1 MLSVNKIHPTSKVM
15 RSDPLFT
22 LYFSGLPKP
31 SQTVKRL
38 TGAKNIIVNKI
49 QSKVWMVFIM
59 VAAKEIEQTY

>member
-31 SQTVKRL
+31 SHTVKRL

-49 QSKVWMVFIM
+49 QSKV
-59 VAAKEIEQTY
+59 

>member
-1 MLSVNKIHPTSKVM
+1 M

-49 QSKVWMVFIM
+49 QSKVWMVFIV